1 MYLVLANQWSEGFF
15 ILHQYFSFSNI
26 DKMAWLNIIEIDVI
40 LLKLSIIRARSLF
53 WNLVISYRKTNLIA
67 LVSLDLSV
75 ATTILHNIWEMI
87 L

>member
-15 ILHQYFSFSNI
+15 ILYQYFSFSKI